1 MRKNPYASGLQI
13 LTSPQAL
20 IPFLIG
26 SVALSVIGN
35 SAFQLLTNWLGAG
48 YVGQFI
54 IILLAFL
61 LIWIAVRVLS
71 VIAHRF
77 QPVALRPGK
86 KPPAKRRG
94 LILLVS
100 NDQTPHKAIEWHR
113 ETLEYCWF
121 LCSAKSAPDGET
133 LKNQVINIGKNG
145 EIVLIDDVFDPV
157 ECRDKVE
164 KIYSELP
171 EGWQETDVILDFTG
185 LTACAS
191 VGSVLACLNE
201 SRPIQYTPAQYDAK
215 LNALRPI
222 DPVEIVLHWGLI
234 QKLPQPW
241 REELPAQKSI
251 VLSAAETKRQP
262 EPVESAQKLS

>member
-13 LTSPQAL
+13 LTSPQAI

-26 SVALSVIGN
+26 SMALSVIGN

-48 YVGQFI
+48 YLGQSI
-54 IILLAFL
+54 IIFSAAL
-61 LIWIAVRVLS
+61 LILIAAIVLS
-71 VIAHRF
+71 EIAQRL

-86 KPPAKRRG
+86 QPPAKRRG

-100 NDQTPHKAIEWHR
+100 NNQTPHKAIEWHS

-121 LCSAKSAPDGET
+121 LCSAKSAPIGET
-133 LKNQVINIGKNG
+133 LKNQVRNTGKNG

-185 LTACAS
+185 LTTCAS

-215 LNALRPI
+215 LDAQRPI
-222 DPVEIVLHWGLI
+222 DPIEIVLHWGLI
-234 QKLPQPW
+234 QKTPQPG
-241 REELPAQKSI
+241 RDELSAQKSI
-251 VLSAAETKRQP
+251 ILAAAETKRQT
-262 EPVESAQKLS
+262 ESVESAQKLS